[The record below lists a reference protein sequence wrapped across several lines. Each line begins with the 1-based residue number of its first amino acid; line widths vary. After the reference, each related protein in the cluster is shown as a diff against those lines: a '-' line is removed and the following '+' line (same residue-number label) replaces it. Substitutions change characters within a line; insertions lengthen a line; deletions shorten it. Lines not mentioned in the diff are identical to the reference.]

1 MKSTNHLFKK
11 YFYHSDK
18 NLIAIIENAHLYQ
31 KETVEVAKELLEGRN
46 PDQAFIK
53 DCARQLMHER
63 LRTYFGNFSIWNDEL
78 EVPTSEFLSEKEV
91 LRIFEI
97 EYDNFLELRI
107 DFGLDMNQYQAM

>member
-1 MKSTNHLFKK
+1 MKSANHLFKK
-11 YFYHSDK
+11 YFHHSNK
-18 NLIAIIENAHLYQ
+18 ELIAIVENAHLYQ
-31 KETVEVAKELLEGRN
+31 KETVEVAKELLEGKA
-46 PDQAFIK
+46 PDQTFIK
-53 DCARQLMHER
+53 DCARQLMHQQ
-63 LRTYFGNFSIWNDEL
+63 LKTYFGNFSIWNDEL

>member
-11 YFYHSDK
+11 YFYHSDEK
-18 NLIAIIENAHLYQ
+18 LIAIVENAQLYQ
-31 KETVEVAKELLEGRN
+31 QETVEVAKELLEGRA
-46 PDQAFIK
+46 PDPTFIK
-53 DCARQLMHER
+53 ECARKLMHER
-63 LRTYFGNFSIWNDEL
+63 LRIYFGNFSIWNDEL
-78 EVPTSEFLSEKEV
+78 EIPTSEFLTETEV

>member
-18 NLIAIIENAHLYQ
+18 ELIAVIENARLYQ
-31 KETVEVAKELLEGRN
+31 TETVEVAKELLEGRA
-46 PDQAFIK
+46 PDQTFIK
-53 DCARQLMHER
+53 DYARELMHER
-63 LRTYFGNFSIWNDEL
+63 LRIYFGNFSIWNDEL